1 MEKPPKRGRPPLST
15 KGRAVRL
22 LARREHSAV
31 ELKRKLA
38 WRGVDEAEADKAV
51 NELADDGWQS
61 DQRYAESM
69 VRQRVMQ
76 GYGPLRI
83 EAELEQSGVDSAL
96 VRAAFAEVECDW
108 LQLAYETHARRF
120 APPGNAKEW
129 QKQYSYLRMRGFQSD
144 HIRSVLKGDPPVSD

>member
-1 MEKPPKRGRPPLST
+1 M
-15 KGRAVRL
+15 RL

-96 VRAAFAEVECDW
+96 VRAALDEIECDW
-108 LQLAYETHARRF
+108 QQLAAETHARRF
-120 APPGNAKEW
+120 AAPQNAMEW
-129 QKQYSYLRMRGFQSD
+129 QKQYSYLRIWSD
-144 HIRSVLKGDPPVSD
+144 WNPRIRR

>member
-1 MEKPPKRGRPPLST
+1 MATSGPKRGKAT
-15 KGRAVRL
+15 KKKKGTKKDVWNAAQKCKSL
-22 LARREHSAV
+22 
-31 ELKRKLA
+31 
-38 WRGVDEAEADKAV
+38 
-51 NELADDGWQS
+51 Q
-61 DQRYAESM
+61 
-69 VRQRVMQ
+69 
-76 GYGPLRI
+76 
-83 EAELEQSGVDSAL
+83 